1 MIDPIAL
8 DEKMYIYETR
18 LKFYQAHPSF
28 PIINSYLYVVYIIYI
43 SNNVDIDDFLKKK
56 KKNISTFKRDLL
68 NSNLFEFFLSSIGKL
83 ESKKWAVVNLN
94 EIN

>member
-18 LKFYQAHPSF
+18 LKFYQARPSF

-43 SNNVDIDDFLKKK
+43 SNNVYIFYFIKKKKK
-56 KKNISTFKRDLL
+56 KKNSNVTYWIQIYL
-68 NSNLFEFFLSSIGKL
+68 NSSYRRS
-83 ESKKWAVVNLN
+83 VN
-94 EIN
+94 

>member
-18 LKFYQAHPSF
+18 LKFYQARPSF

-56 KKNISTFKRDLL
+56 KKKKFQPLNVTYWIRIYL
-68 NSNLFEFFLSSIGKL
+68 NSSYRRS
-83 ESKKWAVVNLN
+83 VN
-94 EIN
+94 

>member
-18 LKFYQAHPSF
+18 LKFYQARPSF

-56 KKNISTFKRDLL
+56 NISIFKRDLL
-68 NSNLFEFFLSSIGKL
+68 NSSLFEFFLSSIGKL
-83 ESKKWAVVNLN
+83 ESKKWPVVL
-94 EIN
+94 I

>member
-56 KKNISTFKRDLL
+56 KKKTFQPLNVTYWIRIYL
-68 NSNLFEFFLSSIGKL
+68 NSSYRRS
-83 ESKKWAVVNLN
+83 VN
-94 EIN
+94 

>member
-18 LKFYQAHPSF
+18 LKFYQARPSF

-56 KKNISTFKRDLL
+56 NISIFKRDLL
-68 NSNLFEFFLSSIGKL
+68 NSSLFEFFLSSIGKL
-83 ESKKWAVVNLN
+83 ESKKWAVVL
-94 EIN
+94 I